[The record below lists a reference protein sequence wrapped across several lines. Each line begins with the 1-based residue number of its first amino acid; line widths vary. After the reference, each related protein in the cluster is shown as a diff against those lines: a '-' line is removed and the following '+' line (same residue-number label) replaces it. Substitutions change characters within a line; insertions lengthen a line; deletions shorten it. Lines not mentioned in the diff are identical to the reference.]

1 MNVQSPNDPWNLFWS
16 LGYRRLVP
24 IAPPGA
30 PLAPNSGI
38 NPTTLGKV
46 PGIRTE
52 DGWTG
57 LRGWQTREAT
67 REDTERWRDMGCGV
81 GIVCGDGLLAIDA
94 DTLNEDHAATI
105 ANLVKKHIGLTPT
118 RVGQEPKALY
128 LLRCPPKWRQPKVL
142 FAGKSQIDFRT
153 YGQFVA
159 WGIHPK
165 TLRPYR
171 WTHPPLPLDELP
183 EGTTEALAALV
194 ADLLAALP
202 EATIGKRKGDAG
214 PAPKQDTLRGGPKW
228 VETAVAALPND
239 YPDRDDFV
247 DVFYAIKAAT
257 TPDEALGLRLALEWA
272 ERWTAGENDEE
283 YNRRTFASLR
293 PPYRVGASFLYD
305 HAEKRGKFRR
315 AAMWHDE
322 ALDEAPPA
330 TPPKDTSGLFGEPT
344 EETLPDLTGTPFE
357 FPEASEIEPEDFLY
371 DTWLVRD
378 YVSLIA
384 AQTKVGKSLFMIA
397 VALSLASGK
406 PLLGVKPDRLMR
418 VRIWNGEDT
427 RKTMTRR
434 ILACMKLHGVTR
446 EDCGDRLIIDSGRD
460 MPIVV
465 ATQTKSGATIHR
477 PIVEALVR
485 SLVRQNVDVL
495 IIDPFVKVH
504 QVSEN
509 DNTAI
514 DAVAREWMQVADR
527 AGIGLALVHHSRKL
541 NGAEAS
547 IDDARGASA
556 LSSAARAALVLARM
570 TKREA
575 KTLGR
580 SKDYKS
586 LFRIA
591 DAASNLAIA
600 PGDDERWFEI
610 RSIDLNNARFDPET
624 GALLRKSDRI
634 GAATVSATRGGIDED
649 EGTTATPAAAD
660 HEARALD
667 MLACGLY
674 KRDPRSRDEWA
685 GAPVAIAYGLSLDD
699 ADDKAR
705 AAAIV
710 TRLVREGKL
719 VEASRPDK
727 NRKMKTFLS
736 VANNNNS
743 LFEDL
748 FG

>member
-57 LRGWQTREAT
+57 LRGWQTREAA
-67 REDTERWRDMGCGV
+67 REDTERWRDMGCGIGV
-81 GIVCGDGLLAIDA
+81 VCGDGLLAIDA
-94 DTLNEDHAATI
+94 DTLNEEHAKVVADI
-105 ANLVKKHIGLTPT
+105 VEKHVGLTPM
-118 RVGQEPKALY
+118 RIGQEPKALY
-128 LLRCPPKWRQPKVL
+128 LLRCPPAWRQPKVL
-142 FAGKSQIDFRT
+142 FTGGQIDFRT

-159 WGIHPK
+159 WGVHPK
-165 TLRPYR
+165 TLQPYR
-171 WTHPPLPLDELP
+171 WPRRPLPLDELP
-183 EGTTEALAALV
+183 EASAEVLNALR
-194 ADLLAALP
+194 ADLLKALP
-202 EATIGKRKGDAG
+202 DARSGREISEVG
-214 PAPKQDTLRGGPKW
+214 PAPDQKTLRGELKW
-228 VETAVAALPND
+228 VASAIAALPND
-239 YPDRDDFV
+239 YPDRADYLTV
-247 DVFYAIKAAT
+247 LYAVKAAT
-257 TPDEALGLRLALEWA
+257 APHSELGWPLALEWA
-272 ERWTAGENDEE
+272 LRWEGGENDEE
-283 YNRRTFASLR
+283 TVRRDYDSLTG
-293 PPYRVGASFLYD
+293 PYRVGASWLQET
-305 HAEKRGKFRR
+305 AEARSCELGHKGPTFSR
-315 AAMWHDE
+315 AAMWDDPG
-322 ALDEAPPA
+322 AGA
-330 TPPKDTSGLFGEPT
+330 LFGEPA

-624 GALLRKSDRI
+624 GELLRKGDRI

-743 LFEDL
+743 LSEDL

>member
-1 MNVQSPNDPWNLFWS
+1 MLFWS
-16 LGYRRLVP
+16 LGYRRIVP
-24 IAPPGA
+24 IAPPGS
-30 PLAPNSGI
+30 PLIDGSGI
-38 NPTTLGKV
+38 DPDDLGKV
-46 PGIRTE
+46 PGERKSA
-52 DGWTG
+52 GWVGMNEWNRHKTT
-57 LRGWQTREAT
+57 LT
-67 REDTERWRDMGCGV
+67 DCERWRDWGAGV
-81 GIVCGDGLLAIDA
+81 GIVCGDGLMGIDA
-94 DTLNEDHAATI
+94 DTMSEDNARIVAAEVERALGPTPI
-105 ANLVKKHIGLTPT
+105 RIG
-118 RVGQEPKALY
+118 QAPKALY
-128 LLRCPPKWRQPKVL
+128 LVRCPPKWSQPKIL
-142 FAGKSQIDFRT
+142 FEGRSQIDFRN

-165 TLRPYR
+165 TLQPYR
-171 WTHPPLPLDELP
+171 WTRGPIPFDELP
-183 EGTTEALAALV
+183 QATTEQLAALV
-194 ADLLAALP
+194 KALLVWLPDAKIGSGGKGELGPTPNQESLKGESRHVAPAIAALS
-202 EATIGKRKGDAG
+202 
-214 PAPKQDTLRGGPKW
+214 
-228 VETAVAALPND
+228 ND
-239 YPDRDDFV
+239 YPDRLDFV
-247 DVFYAIKAAT
+247 KVFCAIKAAT
-257 TPDEALGLRLALEWA
+257 APDDEFGLRLALEWA
-272 ERWTAGENDEE
+272 ERWTGGENDEE
-283 YNRRTFASLR
+283 YNRRTYASLR
-293 PPYRVGASFLYD
+293 GPYRVGASWLYD
-305 HAEKRGKFRR
+305 MAEARSREPTHAGPKFSR
-315 AAMWHDE
+315 ATVWHDDVLE
-322 ALDEAPPA
+322 Q
-330 TPPKDTSGLFGEPT
+330 TPSAAPKDTTGLFGEPA

-406 PLLGVKPDRLMR
+406 PLLGVKPDRPLR

-477 PIVEALVR
+477 SIVEALVR

-495 IIDPFVKVH
+495 IIDPFVKSH
-504 QVSEN
+504 SVSEN

-624 GALLRKSDRI
+624 GERLRKSDRI
-634 GAATVSATRGGIDED
+634 GAATVSATRGGFDED
-649 EGTTATPAAAD
+649 EGTLVTPAASSQ
-660 HEARALD
+660 EARALE

-685 GAPVAIAYGLSLDD
+685 GAPVAIAYGLNLDD
-699 ADDKAR
+699 PDDKTR

-719 VEASRPDK
+719 IETSRLDK
-727 NRKMKTFLS
+727 NRKLKTFLS
-736 VANNNNS
+736 VANNNNLLS
-743 LFEDL
+743 EDL

>member
-24 IAPPGA
+24 IAPPGVQLI
-30 PLAPNSGI
+30 PESGI
-38 NPTTLGKV
+38 DPAALGKV
-46 PGIRTE
+46 PGE
-52 DGWTG
+52 LVSGGWKG
-57 LRGWQTREAT
+57 MDEWQRHKTTAV
-67 REDTERWRDMGCGV
+67 DCERWRDMGCGIGV
-81 GIVCGDGLLAIDA
+81 VCGDGLLAIDA
-94 DTLNEDHAATI
+94 DTLSEDHAAVI
-105 ANLVKKHIGLTPT
+105 ANLVKKHVGLTPT
-118 RVGQEPKALY
+118 RIGQEPKALY
-128 LLRCPPKWRQPKVL
+128 LIRCPPAWRQPKVL

-214 PAPKQDTLRGGPKW
+214 PAPKQDTLRGDPKW

-272 ERWTAGENDEE
+272 ERWTVGENDEE

-485 SLVRQNVDVL
+485 SLVKQNVDVL

-624 GALLRKSDRI
+624 GALLRKGDRI

-743 LFEDL
+743 LSEDL